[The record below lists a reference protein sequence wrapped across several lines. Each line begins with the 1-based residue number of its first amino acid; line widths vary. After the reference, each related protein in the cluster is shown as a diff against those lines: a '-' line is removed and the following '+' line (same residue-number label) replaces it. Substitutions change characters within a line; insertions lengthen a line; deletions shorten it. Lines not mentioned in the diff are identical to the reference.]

1 MAKNGGDKRQ
11 SGDAVKLSSRPTA
24 GSTFPAFSNE
34 NDTCEGRIPYPN
46 TWSSCDPNSFNL
58 RVGPDY
64 SKNKRKEPS
73 SASLMEIV
81 GVE

>member
-1 MAKNGGDKRQ
+1 MSKFAGMKGQ
-11 SGDAVKLSSRPTA
+11 SGGVGSANVKPTA

-34 NDTCEGRIPYPN
+34 DTTTEGVVPPPN
-46 TWSSCDPNSFNL
+46 TWSTCDPTSFNL

-64 SKNKRKEPS
+64 ARNKLKEPS
-73 SASLMEIV
+73 SGSLLEIV